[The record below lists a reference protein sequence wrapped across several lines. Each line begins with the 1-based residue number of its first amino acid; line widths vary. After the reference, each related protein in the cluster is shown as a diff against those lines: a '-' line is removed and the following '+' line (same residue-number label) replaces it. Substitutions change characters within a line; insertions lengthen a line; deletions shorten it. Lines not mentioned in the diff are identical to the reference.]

1 MSLGGNAVRLSTVTK
16 QLLIQ
21 WDQTKEHWKDA
32 KSAEFE
38 SKYLDEL
45 RQGVDRAVMVI
56 EQLDKIITK
65 VKKDCE

>member
-1 MSLGGNAVRLSTVTK
+1 MSLGGNAIRLSTVTK

-32 KSAEFE
+32 KAAEFE
-38 SKYLDEL
+38 TKYLDEL